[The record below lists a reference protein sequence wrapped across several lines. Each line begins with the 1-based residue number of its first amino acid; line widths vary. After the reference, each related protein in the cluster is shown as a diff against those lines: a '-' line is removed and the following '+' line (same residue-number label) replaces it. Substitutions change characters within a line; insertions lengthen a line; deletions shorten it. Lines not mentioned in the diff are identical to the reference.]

1 MFEVYPWHTKLP
13 DESLQVYEPYLHLF
27 FETMYER
34 QMIWKRRFIDHQER
48 PWTED
53 KFLRDFKF
61 TNVYREL
68 DRSSQYQIKT
78 IMLDDSL
85 NLTNL
90 VWKLMVYRFFN
101 NPETF
106 SSVHAQK
113 WKNGIPDYNQYNE
126 DEFAEFVAAIRRD
139 GKNPFTTAYLINSM
153 AAPKKSRDYCYTR
166 VTIPALHVAVPKII
180 AVAKTSKS
188 PEELISFL
196 LTLPSVAGF
205 IAHEFY
211 QDFTYI
217 PRYTNRK
224 FMKFDQNDFTN
235 VGPGASIG
243 IRLIYP
249 SIEHLKDQKKAIYW
263 LRDLAEE
270 WLTKISKE
278 KGEKMPYLEWDK
290 DKRKYYLS
298 DKCNITLHQIE
309 MWLCEFQKYW
319 KMMIGQGKQRSRFEP
334 RTKSIIVK

>member
-1 MFEVYPWHTKLP
+1 MFEACSWYDKLP
-13 DESLQVYEPYLHLF
+13 DESLEVYEPYLRLF

-34 QMIWKRRFIDHQER
+34 QMIWKRRFIDKKDR

-53 KFLRDFKF
+53 KFLRDYKF

-85 NLTNL
+85 NLTDL
-90 VWKLMVYRFFN
+90 VWKLMVYRLFN

-113 WKNGIPDYNQYNE
+113 WKNSIPDYNQYNE
-126 DEFAEFVAAIRRD
+126 DEFAEFIAAIRRD
-139 GKNPFTTAYLINSM
+139 GKNPFTTAYYINSI

-166 VTIPALHVAVPKII
+166 VTIPALHAAMPKII

-196 LTLPSVAGF
+196 LTLPSVGSF
-205 IAHEFY
+205 IVHEFY

-217 PRYTNRK
+217 PRYTNRLL
-224 FMKFDQNDFTN
+224 MKWTQNDFTN
-235 VGPGASIG
+235 IGPGALVG
-243 IRLIYP
+243 IRLIFP
-249 SIEHLKDQKKAIYW
+249 NLKGRQQKEAIYW
-263 LRDLAEE
+263 LRDLAEDY
-270 WLTKISKE
+270 LMSISKK
-278 KGEKMPYLEWDK
+278 KGSPMPYLEFDK
-290 DKRKYYLS
+290 ETKQYTIGT
-298 DKCNITLHQIE
+298 KCNITLHQIE

-319 KMMIGQGKQRSRFEP
+319 KMIIGEGKQRSKFSPQSE
-334 RTKSIIVK
+334 TTML

>member
-1 MFEVYPWHTKLP
+1 MFEAYSWHDKLP
-13 DESLQVYEPYLHLF
+13 DESLQVYEPYLKLF

-34 QMIWKRRFIDHQER
+34 QMIWKRRFIDGKER

-68 DRSSQYQIKT
+68 DRSSQHQIKT

-126 DEFAEFVAAIRRD
+126 DEFAEFIEAIRRD

-153 AAPKKSRDYCYTR
+153 AAPKQSRDYCYTR
-166 VTIPALHVAVPKII
+166 VTIPALHAAVPKII

-188 PEELISFL
+188 PEEIISVL

-211 QDFTYI
+211 QDFTYL
-217 PRYTNRK
+217 PRYTGKTLMRWT
-224 FMKFDQNDFTN
+224 QNDFTN
-235 VGPGASIG
+235 VGPGASVG
-243 IRLIYP
+243 IRLIFP
-249 SIEHLKDQKKAIYW
+249 SLKGQGQKEGIYRLKEMAKEQLDAI
-263 LRDLAEE
+263 A
-270 WLTKISKE
+270 KE
-278 KGEKMPYLEWDK
+278 KGEPMPYLAWNAAEQ
-290 DKRKYYLS
+290 KYYIT
-298 DKCNITLHQIE
+298 DECNITLHQIE

-319 KMMIGQGKQRSRFEP
+319 KMIIGEGKQRSKFSP
-334 RTKSIIVK
+334 QGKTAML

>member
-1 MFEVYPWHTKLP
+1 MFEAYSWHTKLP
-13 DESLQVYEPYLHLF
+13 DESLDIYEPYLRLF

-34 QMIWKRRFIDHQER
+34 QMIWKRRFIDGKDR

-78 IMLDDSL
+78 IMLDYSL

-166 VTIPALHVAVPKII
+166 VTIPALHDAVPKII

-217 PRYTNRK
+217 PRYTNRSL
-224 FMKFDQNDFTN
+224 MKWTQNDFTN
-235 VGPGASIG
+235 VGPGASVG
-243 IRLIYP
+243 IRLIFP
-249 SIEHLKDQKKAIYW
+249 NLKGNEQKTAIYR
-263 LRDLAEE
+263 LRDIADEMLQS
-270 WLTKISKE
+270 ISKA
-278 KGEKMPYLEWDK
+278 KGSPMPYLDFDK
-290 DKRKYYLS
+290 ETKQYTIGT
-298 DKCNITLHQIE
+298 KCNITLHQIE

-319 KMMIGQGKQRSRFEP
+319 KMIIGEGKQRSKFSP
-334 RTKSIIVK
+334 QGKTAML

>member
-34 QMIWKRRFIDHQER
+34 QMIWKRRFIDGKDR

-166 VTIPALHVAVPKII
+166 VTIPALHAAVPKII

-217 PRYTNRK
+217 PRYTNRSL
-224 FMKFDQNDFTN
+224 MKWTQNDFTN
-235 VGPGASIG
+235 VGPGASVG
-243 IRLIYP
+243 IRLIFP
-249 SIEHLKDQKKAIYW
+249 SLKGQQQKEAIYR
-263 LRDLAEE
+263 LRDLAEDY
-270 WLTKISKE
+270 LMSISKA
-278 KGEKMPYLEWDK
+278 KGSPMPYLGFDK
-290 DKRKYYLS
+290 ETKQYTIGT
-298 DKCNITLHQIE
+298 KCNITLHQIE

-319 KMMIGQGKQRSRFEP
+319 KMIIGEGKQRSKFSP
-334 RTKSIIVK
+334 QGKTAML

>member
-1 MFEVYPWHTKLP
+1 MFEAYSWHDKLP
-13 DESLQVYEPYLHLF
+13 DESLQVYEPYLKLF

-34 QMIWKRRFIDHQER
+34 QMIWKRRFIDGKER

-78 IMLDDSL
+78 IMLDGSL

-106 SSVHAQK
+106 SSIHAQK

-153 AAPKKSRDYCYTR
+153 AAPKQSRDYCYTR
-166 VTIPALHVAVPKII
+166 VTIPALHAAVPKII

-188 PEELISFL
+188 PEEIISVL
-196 LTLPSVAGF
+196 LTLSSVAGF

-211 QDFTYI
+211 QDFTYL
-217 PRYTNRK
+217 PRYAGKTLMRWT
-224 FMKFDQNDFTN
+224 QNDFTN
-235 VGPGASIG
+235 VGPGASVG
-243 IRLIYP
+243 IRLIFP
-249 SIEHLKDQKKAIYW
+249 SLKGQGQKEGIYRLKEMAKEQLDAI
-263 LRDLAEE
+263 A
-270 WLTKISKE
+270 KE
-278 KGEKMPYLEWDK
+278 KGEPMPYLAWNAAEQ
-290 DKRKYYLS
+290 KYYIT
-298 DKCNITLHQIE
+298 DECNITLHQIE

-319 KMMIGQGKQRSRFEP
+319 KMIIGEGKQRSKFSP
-334 RTKSIIVK
+334 QGKTAML